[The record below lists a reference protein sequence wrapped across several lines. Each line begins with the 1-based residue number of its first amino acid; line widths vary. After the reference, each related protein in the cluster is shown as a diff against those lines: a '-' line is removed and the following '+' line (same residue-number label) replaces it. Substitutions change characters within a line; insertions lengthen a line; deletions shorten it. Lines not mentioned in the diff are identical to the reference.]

1 MICPRSYGVAIGL
14 AVALCCLLSLS
25 LAAPVSLAAPLRVVS
40 TVAPI
45 TDIVKQVGGEA
56 IQLHGLVPGGV
67 NSHTFQPTPRD
78 MRYLAEANVVIM
90 NGLYLDVWAET
101 LLRSRSPSPAL
112 LKLGDQTI
120 AQSDWAFD
128 FSFPKSEGHPN
139 PHLWLNVAYARR
151 YAELI
156 RDQLRALDPVHAP
169 IYDANAERYARRLS
183 ALDRCIAS
191 AIASI
196 PPGQRRLLTYHD
208 SWPYFA
214 RRYGMT
220 VIGAIQPSNFSEP
233 SARDVARIIQQI
245 QQTRAPAIFSSEA
258 FKSAIL
264 EKIAV
269 ETGVRYVNAL
279 RDDVLPGAPGHPE
292 HSYIGMMRAN
302 VRAMA
307 EALGG
312 DATAF
317 ETCTARLVAKSK

>member
-1 MICPRSYGVAIGL
+1 MIRTRSYWAAIGL
-14 AVALCCLLSLS
+14 AVAVVLWCRPLL
-25 LAAPVSLAAPLRVVS
+25 SLAAPLRVVS

-78 MRYLAEANVVIM
+78 MRYLAEADVVIM
-90 NGLYLDVWAET
+90 NGLYLEVWAET
-101 LLRSRSPSPAL
+101 LLRSRSPSPTL

-120 AQSDWAFD
+120 AQADWAFD

-156 RDQLRALDPVHAP
+156 RDQLGALDPAQAA
-169 IYDANAERYARRLS
+169 IYDANAERYTRRLS
-183 ALDRCIAS
+183 ELDRCIAS

-214 RRYGMT
+214 RRYRMT

-233 SARDVARIIQQI
+233 SARDIARIIQQI
-245 QQTRAPAIFSSEA
+245 QQTRAPAIFGSEA

-264 EKIAV
+264 EKIAA
-269 ETGVRYVNAL
+269 ETRVRYVSAL
-279 RDDVLPGAPGHPE
+279 RDDVLPGAPGDPE
-292 HSYIGMMRAN
+292 HSYIGMMKAN
-302 VRAMA
+302 VRAMV

-312 DATAF
+312 DAPAF
-317 ETCTARLVAKSK
+317 ETCAATLVAK